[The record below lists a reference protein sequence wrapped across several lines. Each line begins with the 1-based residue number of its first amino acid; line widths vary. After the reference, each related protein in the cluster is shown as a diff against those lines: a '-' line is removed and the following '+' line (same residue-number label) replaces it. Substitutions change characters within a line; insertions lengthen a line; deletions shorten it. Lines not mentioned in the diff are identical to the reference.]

1 MENNLMYVH
10 HAVGPM
16 QEPGCLSR
24 RQRHLSDLMVVCN
37 LSKELGDKESQE
49 ALLDWLVR
57 HAAEFVPVAFSKV
70 LTREPDGSFIC
81 RAIFQNYPYNDSFR
95 KNQPVPSAAWPVY
108 ARFFGNGRE
117 PVVVRQSDPDLSEE
131 QLWALGLQSA
141 RRLWIVPLKEDT
153 EHIGVFVLGE
163 RAGSPAKMSASQV
176 EMITRIADQAAIA
189 IGGARRNTY
198 LEESFIKI
206 ILALA
211 EAING
216 TDPDSRNHGYRT
228 ANLAVALANQ
238 FSLSEEQVRNIRW
251 ASLLHDIGK
260 VEISEEILCKPGP
273 LSPQEWDIMRRHPVV
288 GAELLQP
295 VIRLNAASALIQA
308 HHERF
313 DGSGYPF
320 GLKGEEIP
328 LEARI
333 LSVADAYSVMIQ
345 GRVYRGALTQAET
358 IAELKRC
365 SGTDFDP
372 QVVQALL
379 ALIERGAIN

>member
-10 HAVGPM
+10 HTVGPL

-24 RQRHLSDLMVVCN
+24 RQHHLSNLMVVCN

-57 HAAEFVPVAFSKV
+57 HTTEFAPVAFSKV
-70 LTREPDGSFIC
+70 LTREPDGSYVC
-81 RAIFQNYPYNDSFR
+81 RAIFQNYPYNESFR
-95 KNQPVPSAAWPVY
+95 KNQPVPAAAWPVY
-108 ARFFGNGRE
+108 SRISNNGSE
-117 PVVVRQSDPDLSEE
+117 PTIIRQRDPGLSEE
-131 QLWALGLQSA
+131 QRRALGLKHV
-141 RRLWIVPLKEDT
+141 RRLWIVPLKDDT
-153 EHIGVFVLGE
+153 EQIGVFILGE
-163 RAGSPAKMSASQV
+163 RTGNPAKMKTSQV
-176 EMITRIADQAAIA
+176 EMIARIADQAAIA
-189 IGGARRNTY
+189 IQGARRNTY

-211 EAING
+211 EAINS

-228 ANLAVALANQ
+228 ANLAVALANH
-238 FSLSEEQVRNIRW
+238 FSLTEEQIRNIRW

-273 LSPQEWDIMRRHPVV
+273 LSDEEWEIMRRHPVI

-295 VIRLNAASALIQA
+295 VASLNGAGVLIQA
-308 HHERF
+308 HHERY
-313 DGSGYPF
+313 DGSGYPY
-320 GLKGEEIP
+320 GLVAEEIP

-345 GRVYRGALTQAET
+345 GRIYRSAFTQAET

-372 QVVQALL
+372 QVVEALL
-379 ALIERGAIN
+379 ELIERGTIY

>member
-1 MENNLMYVH
+1 MYVH
-10 HAVGPM
+10 HAVGPL

-24 RQRHLSDLMVVCN
+24 RQRHLSNLMVVCN
-37 LSKELGDKESQE
+37 LSKELGDQESQE

-57 HAAEFVPVAFSKV
+57 HAAEFAPVAFSKV
-70 LTREPDGSFIC
+70 LSREPDGSFVC
-81 RAIFQNYPYNDSFR
+81 RAIFQNYPYNESFR

-108 ARFFGNGRE
+108 IRINGSGRE
-117 PVVVRQSDPDLSEE
+117 PIIINQKDPNLNDEE
-131 QLWALGLQSA
+131 RRALGLNSA
-141 RRLWIVPLKEDT
+141 RRLWIVPLKDGLEQV
-153 EHIGVFVLGE
+153 GVFVMGE
-163 RAGSPAKMSASQV
+163 RTGSQMKISTSQK
-176 EMITRIADQAAIA
+176 EIFARIADQAAIA
-189 IGGARRNTY
+189 IQGARRNTH

-211 EAING
+211 EAINS

-228 ANLAVALANQ
+228 ANLAVALGHH
-238 FSLSEEQVRNIRW
+238 FSLNEEQIRNIRW

-273 LSPQEWDIMRRHPVV
+273 LSNEEWDIMRRHPLI

-295 VIRLNAASALIQA
+295 VTSLNGASALIQA
-308 HHERF
+308 HHERY

-320 GLKGEEIP
+320 GLHAEEIP
-328 LEARI
+328 FEARI

-345 GRVYRGALTQAET
+345 GRIYRNALTQAEAA
-358 IAELKRC
+358 AELKRC

-372 QVVQALL
+372 KVVEALL
-379 ALIERGAIN
+379 ALIERGLVY